1 MVPKK
6 QLRSL
11 EKKASKMK
19 VKELIA
25 QLQQCNPDLEVYSWN
40 DHEIHE
46 IYYVDGDMD
55 EWVHLNLGEK
65 Q

>member
-1 MVPKK
+1 
-6 QLRSL
+6 
-11 EKKASKMK
+11 MK
-19 VKELIA
+19 VKELIQ
-25 QLQQCNPDLEVYSWN
+25 QLMELNPDLEVYSWN

-46 IYYVDGDMD
+46 ISMVDGDMD

>member
-1 MVPKK
+1 
-6 QLRSL
+6 
-11 EKKASKMK
+11 MK
-19 VKELIA
+19 VKELIT
-25 QLQQCNPDLEVYSWN
+25 QLMELNPELEVYSWN

-46 IYYVDGDMD
+46 IQMVDGDMD

>member
-1 MVPKK
+1 
-6 QLRSL
+6 
-11 EKKASKMK
+11 MK
-19 VKELIA
+19 VKELIQ
-25 QLQQCNPDLEVYSWN
+25 QLMELNPDLEVYSWN

-46 IYYVDGDMD
+46 IYYVDGSMD